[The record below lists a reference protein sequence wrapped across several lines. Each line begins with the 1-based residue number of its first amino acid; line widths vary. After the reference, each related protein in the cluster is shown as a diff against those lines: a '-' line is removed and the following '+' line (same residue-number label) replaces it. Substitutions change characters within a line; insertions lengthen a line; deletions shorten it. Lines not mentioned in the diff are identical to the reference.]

1 MMALHPHHHAVS
13 RGSQSMWSEY
23 TNVNQQV
30 PWGTY
35 INDLEQEASLVL
47 NQEPYVALLDCMA
60 VIRVSGEEAGTFLQ
74 GQVTCDVVKLG
85 DQEAVLGAHCNAKG
99 RAQATFICAKQG
111 DDYLLVLPADQVE
124 STVQALSKFA
134 MFSKAEVTADTSL
147 LVCAGSID
155 STVAS
160 AFTLPEL
167 GTLGLV
173 PGSAA
178 GEFVSAVQGKGL
190 PLVGD
195 NAWVLGQITS
205 GVVHIT
211 ANQSEQWIPQEI
223 NYDLVNG
230 VNFTKGCYKGQEIVA
245 RIHYR
250 GQTKI
255 RVFPM
260 EITGSE
266 QVKIGDKI
274 VCDGS
279 NGTILAVAKVSD
291 RTLRVLSTLKTELSE
306 SENLQLEQID
316 GCEIRVL
323 PLPYAIT

>member
-1 MMALHPHHHAVS
+1 
-13 RGSQSMWSEY
+13 MWSEY
-23 TNVNQQV
+23 TSVNHQV

-35 INDLEQEASLVL
+35 INDLEQEASAIL
-47 NQEPYVALLDCMA
+47 NQQPYVALLDCLA
-60 VIRVSGEEAGTFLQ
+60 VIRVTGEEAGTFLQ

-99 RAQATFICAKQG
+99 RAQATFVCARQG
-111 DDYLLVLPADQVE
+111 EDYLLVLPADQVDG
-124 STVQALSKFA
+124 TVQALSKFA
-134 MFSKAEVTADTSL
+134 MFSKADVSADAGVL
-147 LVCAGSID
+147 ICAGDIEASIA
-155 STVAS
+155 ST
-160 AFTLPEL
+160 FTLPEL
-167 GTLGLV
+167 GTLGIV
-173 PGSAA
+173 ASPSA
-178 GEFVSAVQGKGL
+178 GEFLDSIKAKGS

-195 NAWVLGQITS
+195 NAWMLSQINS

-211 ANQSEQWIPQEI
+211 AGQAEQWIPQEI

-230 VNFTKGCYKGQEIVA
+230 VSFTKGCYKGQEIVA

-260 EITGSE
+260 EITGCD

-274 VCDGS
+274 IGDGS

>member
-1 MMALHPHHHAVS
+1 M
-13 RGSQSMWSEY
+13 
-23 TNVNQQV
+23 
-30 PWGTY
+30 
-35 INDLEQEASLVL
+35 
-47 NQEPYVALLDCMA
+47 
-60 VIRVSGEEAGTFLQ
+60 
-74 GQVTCDVVKLG
+74 
-85 DQEAVLGAHCNAKG
+85 
-99 RAQATFICAKQG
+99 
-111 DDYLLVLPADQVE
+111 
-124 STVQALSKFA
+124 
-134 MFSKAEVTADTSL
+134 
-147 LVCAGSID
+147 
-155 STVAS
+155 
-160 AFTLPEL
+160 
-167 GTLGLV
+167 
-173 PGSAA
+173 
-178 GEFVSAVQGKGL
+178 
-190 PLVGD
+190 
-195 NAWVLGQITS
+195 
-205 GVVHIT
+205 
-211 ANQSEQWIPQEI
+211 
-223 NYDLVNG
+223 
-230 VNFTKGCYKGQEIVA
+230 NFTKGCYKGQEIVA

>member
-1 MMALHPHHHAVS
+1 
-13 RGSQSMWSEY
+13 MWSEY
-23 TNVNQQV
+23 TSVNQQV

-35 INDLEQEASLVL
+35 INDLEQEASLIL
-47 NQEPYVALLDCMA
+47 NQQPYVALLDCMA
-60 VIRVSGEEAGTFLQ
+60 VIRVTGEDAATFLQ

-99 RAQATFICAKQG
+99 RAQATFICARQG

-124 STVQALSKFA
+124 GTVQALSKFA
-134 MFSKAEVTADTSL
+134 MFSKADVSADAGVL
-147 LVCAGSID
+147 ICAGDIEASIA
-155 STVAS
+155 ST
-160 AFTLPEL
+160 FTLPEL
-167 GTLGLV
+167 GTLGIV
-173 PGSAA
+173 ASPSA
-178 GEFVSAVQGKGL
+178 GEFLDSIKVKGL

-195 NAWVLGQITS
+195 NAWILSQINS
-205 GVVHIT
+205 GIVHIT

-230 VNFTKGCYKGQEIVA
+230 VSFTKGCYKGQEIVA

-255 RVFPM
+255 RVFAL
-260 EITGSE
+260 EITGCD
-266 QVKIGDKI
+266 QVKVGDKI
-274 VCDGS
+274 IGDGA